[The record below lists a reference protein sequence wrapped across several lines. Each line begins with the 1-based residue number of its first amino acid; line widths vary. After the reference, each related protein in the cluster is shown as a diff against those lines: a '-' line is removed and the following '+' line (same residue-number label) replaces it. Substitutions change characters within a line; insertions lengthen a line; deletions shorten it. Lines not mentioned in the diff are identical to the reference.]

1 MQSHSGCEFLVPTK
15 SDSGL
20 LEVPTET
27 MGVLAPS
34 GSGLY
39 LLPSQTELPP
49 SPSAETSRDAG
60 SRVAL
65 TA

>member
-1 MQSHSGCEFLVPTK
+1 
-15 SDSGL
+15 
-20 LEVPTET
+20 
-27 MGVLAPS
+27 MGVLEPS

-39 LLPSQTELPP
+39 VMHHQSELPP

-65 TA
+65 NAQCDPVLWHRRF